1 MTSCSILTEN
11 QTKVLTRFHSS
22 HNDLDV
28 IEAMCRPYADADD
41 VEWQEE
47 TSGGEGG
54 ENDG

>member
-11 QTKVLTRFHSS
+11 QTKVLTRYT
-22 HNDLDV
+22 DLDV

>member
-11 QTKVLTRFHSS
+11 QTKVLTRYI
-22 HNDLDV
+22 

-47 TSGGEGG
+47 TPGGEGG